1 MLIQLKIHHHSDI
14 FCEEIYEY
22 VHSLQWRE
30 KDIMC
35 DRKKDKFC
43 KKKKEN
49 LKSLI

>member
-35 DRKKDKFC
+35 D
-43 KKKKEN
+43 N
-49 LKSLI
+49 GLKVSKNDT